1 MADVTQS
8 TTIPQSSFPQT
19 SDLTGR
25 SALVTGA
32 SRGIG
37 EAIATELAR
46 RGASVVITSR
56 KPEPLAEAAERIR
69 QAVPSATVTAFAANT
84 GDADDRAGAVAAAV
98 EQGGGIHILVNNTG
112 IAPLAGPLMDADLG
126 AYRKTFDTNVV
137 AALGFVQEAYRAG
150 MKDTGGSVVNISS
163 VAGLRSTGVIAA
175 YGTSKAAL
183 IRLTAELAWELGP
196 NIRVNAIAP
205 AIVRTKFASGLIAGE
220 NEARA
225 AAAYPMKRIGEPE
238 DVARAVAF
246 LASDESAWI
255 TGETLAVDGGMLA
268 TGGS

>member
-1 MADVTQS
+1 MWDVTQS
-8 TTIPQSSFPQT
+8 TTFPQT

-46 RGASVVITSR
+46 RGATVVITSR
-56 KPEPLAEAAERIR
+56 KPDPLGEAADRIR
-69 QAVPSATVTAFAANT
+69 QAVPGATVTPVAGNT
-84 GDADDRAGAVAAAV
+84 GDADHRAEAVAKAV
-98 EQGGGIHILVNNTG
+98 EQGCGIDILVNNTG
-112 IAPLAGPLMDADLG
+112 IAPIAGPLMGADLG
-126 AYRKTFDTNVV
+126 AYLKTFDTNVV
-137 AALGFVQEAYRAG
+137 AALGFVQEAYKAG
-150 MKDTGGSVVNISS
+150 MKDSGGAVVNVSS
-163 VAGLRSTGVIAA
+163 VAGIRSTGVIAA

-196 NIRVNAIAP
+196 KIRVNAVAP
-205 AIVRTKFASGLIAGE
+205 AIVRTKFASGLIEGE
-220 NEARA
+220 NEASA

-246 LASDESAWI
+246 LVSDESSWI

>member
-1 MADVTQS
+1 MWSVTHS
-8 TTIPQSSFPQT
+8 TPIPQNFPQS

-56 KPEPLAEAAERIR
+56 KAEPLEEAAGRIR
-69 QAVPSATVTAFAANT
+69 ESVPGATVSVCAANT
-84 GDADDRAGAVAAAV
+84 GDADDRSAAVAAAV
-98 EQGGGIHILVNNTG
+98 AQGGIHILVNNTG
-112 IAPLAGPLMDADLG
+112 IAPLAGPLMGADLS

-150 MKDTGGSVVNISS
+150 MKDTGGSIVNIAS

-205 AIVRTKFASGLIAGE
+205 SVVRTKFASVFTEGD
-220 NEARA
+220 NEARVA
-225 AAAYPMKRIGEPE
+225 NSYPLKRIGEPE

-255 TGETLAVDGGMLA
+255 TGETLTVDGGMLA

>member
-1 MADVTQS
+1 MWDVTHS
-8 TTIPQSSFPQT
+8 TTIPQNFPQS

-56 KPEPLAEAAERIR
+56 KAEPLEEAAGRIR
-69 QAVPSATVTAFAANT
+69 TAVPGATVSACAGNT
-84 GDADDRAGAVAAAV
+84 GDADDRTAAVAAAV
-98 EQGGGIHILVNNTG
+98 AQGGGIHILVNNTG
-112 IAPLAGPLMDADLG
+112 IAPLAGPLMGADLA

-196 NIRVNAIAP
+196 AIRVNAIAP
-205 AIVRTKFASGLIAGE
+205 SVVRTKFASGLIEGE

-225 AAAYPMKRIGEPE
+225 ANSYPMKRIGEPE